1 MVHYLTFDEV
11 GITIAVIGIALA
23 FLVLVWNAVKA
34 IHDWRQLARRPTVD
48 TLADHG
54 ARIHKLEERAEE
66 VDRKLDGDWKFRQ
79 SAMEMDRLTLSAIRC
94 LLRHGID
101 GNDVGKLKKMDEEID
116 NYLVKHMN

>member
-11 GITIAVIGIALA
+11 GITVAVIGIALA
-23 FLVLVWNAVKA
+23 FVVLVWNAVKA
-34 IHDWRQLARRPTVD
+34 IHDWRGLVRKPTD
-48 TLADHG
+48 D
-54 ARIHKLEERAEE
+54 RIENHEKRITHLEECCEE
-66 VDRKLDGDWKFRQ
+66 VTGKLDSDWQFRQ

-101 GNDVGKLKKMDEEID
+101 GNDVSKLKDMDEEIE